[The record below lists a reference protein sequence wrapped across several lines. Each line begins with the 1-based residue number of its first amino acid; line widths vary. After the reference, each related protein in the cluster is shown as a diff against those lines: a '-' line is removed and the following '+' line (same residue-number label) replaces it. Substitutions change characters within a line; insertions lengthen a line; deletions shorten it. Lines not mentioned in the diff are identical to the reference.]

1 MSDKTEKPSEQ
12 VAAEVVIDT
21 SIPPKLITRN
31 EHGLINNGSVKYAY
45 TPEGLIDWRA
55 MINPKHLAI
64 NKYNFERRGK
74 PIPESLT
81 GLDDRD
87 LLILLP
93 GIKELAQIRG
103 FHSVGYTITS
113 PHPSYVVSS
122 CAITWIGNFETDNR
136 SVTFSAIG
144 DASPEN
150 TNSFGKN
157 YLGPIAENRAFVRAV
172 RNFLKIN
179 IVSQEEINTNNP
191 MASDSRT
198 IDPALES
205 MIQVMDANGVT
216 FEKIK
221 ATLIKENYPDADKL
235 ENLSQIPPTKRFELV
250 GRIKDKAKNK
260 TKAS

>member
-1 MSDKTEKPSEQ
+1 MDEIITQPETPNLIELAQKS
-12 VAAEVVIDT
+12 A
-21 SIPPKLITRN
+21 IPPNKITRN
-31 EHGLINNGSVKYAY
+31 EC
-45 TPEGLIDWRA
+45 GLIDNGLVNYQYTSEGLVDWRS
-55 MINPKHLAI
+55 MIDPKHLAI

-74 PIPESLT
+74 PVPDSVT

-87 LLILLP
+87 LLILLI
-93 GIKELAQIRG
+93 GLKNLAQTRG
-103 FHSVGYTITS
+103 FSDV
-113 PHPSYVVSS
+113 SYSVVSPSQNYVIAS
-122 CAITWIGNFETDNR
+122 CKITWIPNFETEGR
-136 SVTFSAIG
+136 EVSFSAIG

-250 GRIKDKAKNK
+250 GRIKDKAKQK
-260 TKAS
+260 TQK

>member
-1 MSDKTEKPSEQ
+1 MEETKTQPEIPNF
-12 VAAEVVIDT
+12 IDLAIK
-21 SIPPKLITRN
+21 SANPPVKITRN
-31 EHGLINNGSVKYAY
+31 EF
-45 TPEGLIDWRA
+45 GLIDNGTVNYKFNDEGFVDWRN

-93 GIKELAQIRG
+93 GIKELSQIRG
-103 FHSVGYTITS
+103 FSAVDYSITS
-113 PHPSYVVSS
+113 PHPSYVVA
-122 CAITWIGNFETDNR
+122 CCCITWFPNFETGGKK
-136 SVTFSAIG
+136 VAFSAIG

-235 ENLSQIPPTKRFELV
+235 QTLADISPTVRFSLV
-250 GRIKDKAKNK
+250 GRIKKKAGEKVK
-260 TKAS
+260 SS